1 MYRIKKTNVLLIFIL
16 LFVGCT
22 VNKDI
27 TKPNIEY
34 KKTLSFKVNDQ
45 SFVGVGV
52 PNHAKTYKI
61 EVSTPFKLNFLKI
74 ESCHRAIVL
83 KNAYH
88 KKRILKNHKK
98 YIFNYNPIGLER
110 ECILLITALN
120 EKGKSKFGQ
129 IVLKNKSYNV
139 SAKSYCNGEFKK
151 TEGVTMC
158 QGKAGLI
165 QLIEFENKMIAQS
178 NCPIMA
184 LKDKKTFRYDLES
197 GDCVFLFVGK
207 DRAHKLIT
215 FGYDEV
221 LLEEE

>member
-1 MYRIKKTNVLLIFIL
+1 MYRIEKTNVLLILIIF
-16 LFVGCT
+16 LFGCS

-27 TKPNIEY
+27 TKPNVEY
-34 KKTLSFKVNDQ
+34 KKTLSFKVNGQ

-52 PNHAKTYKI
+52 PSYSKNYKI
-61 EVSTPFKLNFLKI
+61 EITTPFKLNFLKI
-74 ESCHRAIVL
+74 ESCHRAKVL
-83 KNAYH
+83 ENAYH

-98 YIFNYNPIGLER
+98 YVFNYSPMAIEK

-120 EKGKSKFGQ
+120 ERGKSKFGQ
-129 IVLKNKSYNV
+129 VVFKTKEYNTK
-139 SAKSYCNGEFKK
+139 AKSYCNGELIL

-165 QLIEFENKMIAQS
+165 QLIEFENDLIPQS

-184 LKDKKTFRYDLES
+184 IKNTKSFRYDLES
-197 GDCVFLFVGK
+197 GDCVFLFVGR
-207 DRAHKLIT
+207 DRTHKLIT